1 LEVSFKDKEL
11 ERCALDA
18 SYGLRKLGVSRSKLF
33 WRRLDN
39 IRQSENFECLRSLPG
54 HFHELTGNRA
64 GEWACDL
71 DQPYRLV
78 FRAGEYADGK
88 IWIEITSAEILE
100 IVDYHK

>member
-11 ERCALDA
+11 EKCARDFKFA
-18 SYGLRKLGVSRSKLF
+18 IKQMGRIRSKIYLQRIQF
-33 WRRLDN
+33 LLISPNFQSLRLG
-39 IRQSENFECLRSLPG
+39 PG
-54 HFHELTGNRA
+54 HFHELTGNRS

-78 FRAGEYADGK
+78 FRAGENADGK
-88 IWIEITSAEILE
+88 KWIEIASAEILE

>member
-1 LEVSFKDKEL
+1 MEVSFKDKEL
-11 ERCALDA
+11 EKCALDA
-18 SYGLRKLGVSRSKLF
+18 SYGLRKLGASRSKLF

-39 IRQSENFECLRSLPG
+39 IRQSENFESLRSLPG

-64 GEWACDL
+64 SEWACDL

-78 FRAGEYADGK
+78 FRAGENADGK